1 MRVAITYNLRATN
14 DIEETIFASLETVEL
29 LTASIARAGYTAI
42 PLEVS
47 GPVSDILAGL
57 QECDP
62 DLIFN
67 IAEGWADSAR
77 QTFYT
82 CLFARLGVPFTGS
95 GPLAQALVRDK
106 HLTKLVL
113 RERGVRTPGW
123 RFVTEDDVPDLSG
136 LRFPVIVK
144 PNAEGTSQGIT
155 QGSVVESPADALSRA
170 KELLAEYPPGVLIE
184 EYIAGR
190 ELTVGY
196 LAAVDNDF
204 DGVLQPTEI
213 VLTPPSGSTGH
224 RNILDYSFKNYQS
237 RPLSA
242 PAPVVDF
249 QTPAELPDETTR
261 QIRAIARTAV
271 RALRCEDIARV
282 DFRLGDDGLSYM
294 LEANTLPGLEPGLS
308 IHRAAQIEG
317 LDAVDG
323 VVHAVLTSATQRY
336 GLADA

>member
-14 DIEETIFASLETVEL
+14 DAQETVFASRETVEF
-29 LTASIARAGYTAI
+29 LTASVARAGHTAI

-47 GPVSDILAGL
+47 GPVPDILAGL

-67 IAEGWADSAR
+67 VAEGWADSAR

-82 CLFARLGVPFTGS
+82 CMFARLGVPFTGS
-95 GPLAQALVRDK
+95 GPLVQALVRDK

-113 RERGVRTPGW
+113 REHGVRTPGW
-123 RFVTEDDVPDLSG
+123 RFATEEGLPDLSG

-155 QGSVVESPADALSRA
+155 QDSVVENPADALSRT
-170 KELLAEYPPGVLIE
+170 KELLAEYPHGVLIE

-213 VLTPPSGSTGH
+213 VLTPPAGSTGY

-242 PAPVVDF
+242 PAPDVHF
-249 QTPAELPDETTR
+249 QTPAKLPDETTR
-261 QIRAIARTAV
+261 QIRVIARTVV
-271 RALRCEDIARV
+271 RALRCEDIARI
-282 DFRLGDDGLSYM
+282 DFRLADDGLPYL

-323 VVHAVLTSATQRY
+323 VVHAVLASATRRY
-336 GLADA
+336 GLADT